1 MQTVKMDVQGRIF
14 ALVNAILE
22 QNSVTAEVDPESRL
36 VDAGLTS
43 MDMVNLMFGVEAEFD
58 MTIPQSEI
66 TPENFQSIKT
76 LELMIV
82 NQLIRRLLDLNR
94 YGRACV
100 ASADFRQAA
109 VVVAS
114 DSAAWM
120 AASLFSRA
128 AIVPFKLSRR
138 AARDLASVGYAT
150 CVGLNTR
157 ARSSSAAI
165 SQSSNWTVQSRSTI
179 AVLICSASRRAFSDP
194 IPN

>member
-22 QNSVTAEVDPESRL
+22 QNSVTVEVDPESRL

-82 NQLIRRLLDLNR
+82 NQLKK
-94 YGRACV
+94 
-100 ASADFRQAA
+100 AA
-109 VVVAS
+109 
-114 DSAAWM
+114 
-120 AASLFSRA
+120 
-128 AIVPFKLSRR
+128 
-138 AARDLASVGYAT
+138 
-150 CVGLNTR
+150 
-157 ARSSSAAI
+157 
-165 SQSSNWTVQSRSTI
+165 
-179 AVLICSASRRAFSDP
+179 
-194 IPN
+194 